1 MKAIYLDHNA
11 TSPVREE
18 ALERYRRAA
27 VDHFG
32 NASSVHAPGRDAR
45 RALDAAR
52 EEVAAALGA
61 HAREIVFTG
70 GGTESDNL
78 AIVGLAQRRRSGHI
92 VTSAVEHPAVLA
104 TCRALE
110 SRGFGLTVVPVDA
123 TGRVDPDVV
132 LAAVGADTILVSI
145 MMVNNETGVV
155 QPIEEIGARIHERG
169 IPLHSDAVQAFGR
182 LPVDLASLPVD
193 LLSISGH
200 KFGAVKG
207 VGALFVRDGLMIDP
221 ILRGGGQE
229 NDRRSGTYN
238 VAAAAALATAATLA
252 RDGRAA
258 EMTRLE
264 HLRDAMEAEVCAR
277 IDGAAVNGRAG
288 PRVTNTSNLHL
299 PGADGEAVVLALDA
313 EGIAVSSA
321 SACASAWRATSHV
334 LTAMGLSARE
344 ADDSIRVS
352 LGRTS
357 TTADVEAFVRALPG
371 AVERLRTAAGPPG
384 PR

>member
-1 MKAIYLDHNA
+1 MKTIYLDHNA

-18 ALERYRRAA
+18 ALESYRRAA

-32 NASSVHAPGRDAR
+32 NASSVHAAGRDAR

-78 AIVGLAQRRRSGHI
+78 AIAGLAQRRRSGHI

-123 TGRVDPDVV
+123 TGRVDPDAV
-132 LAAVGADTILVSI
+132 LAAVGPDTILVSI

-169 IPLHSDAVQAFGR
+169 VPLHTDAVQAFGR
-182 LPVDLASLPVD
+182 LPVDVATLPVD

-207 VGALFVRDGLMIDP
+207 VGVLFVRDGLMIEP

-238 VAAAAALATAATLA
+238 VPAAVSLATAATLA
-252 RDGRAA
+252 GKERDA
-258 EMTRLE
+258 EMARLAG
-264 HLRDAMEAEVCAR
+264 LRDAMETAVRAR
-277 IDGAAVNGRAG
+277 IDGATVNGGAG
-288 PRVTNTSNLHL
+288 PRVANTSNLRL
-299 PGADGEAVVLALDA
+299 PGADGEAIVLALDA
-313 EGIAVSSA
+313 AGIAVSSA

-334 LTAMGLSARE
+334 LSAMGLSARE

-352 LGRTS
+352 LGRA
-357 TTADVEAFVRALPG
+357 TTAADVDAFACALPG
-371 AVERLRTAAGPPG
+371 AVERLRAAAGPTH